1 MTPVFNEFDR
11 YKIRLWKISDEVISP
26 LLRLF
31 LIWGTDWEQKI
42 KFLTCPENRNVEI
55 NKLKRKLYP
64 DQLKTLQK
72 YPTDVAKWDITLIC
86 LLLKHCKGVFA
97 GKDDTAWSSAN
108 GKEPECLITCLKD
121 IRNSIAHEDLNLN
134 QKDFFDKIEE
144 IRTLMERALC
154 SVGKICSH
162 VSQTEIDAN
171 VANFNKK
178 LNEIRDADISP
189 KTLDEYKKELFFS
202 EQIALIRNRGVPF
215 LKDVL
220 NRNTTINPLSL
231 IVKGDGRQLPVNEIF
246 TEIELN
252 QDGKNEEVLLEDIID
267 VASGSDAGSFILLK
281 GHAGMGKSTLV
292 KKITSDWANQRP
304 SIKGLSSF
312 HLLFYAELR
321 DIVNTF
327 DRLIE
332 CSLGEEVHHSFKD
345 GDLVKAVLGQKTL
358 VILDGYDEV
367 NKSSSGLFNH
377 ILSLNKLYSQ
387 LTVIVT
393 TRPEAEEKLNAHL
406 QSRALNAVHL
416 RLIGIKANKRE
427 EFVTKYFLSL
437 PKDSPVLQELDK
449 LLEFLRRT
457 EHKMSIVWE
466 VAYNLCLLTILWMF
480 KPDDVNRIT
489 TEAELYWQIFLL
501 IISKLEERLQR
512 NPSTCDLELSVLR
525 HKIAIF
531 LEELSLESLKGLK
544 DDFINLPDSVYQ
556 RLTDLCL
563 RLGLPIEELAGAFL
577 KKVTSFNNSYYTFP
591 HKGFMEFLGGYN
603 IYKQMTNPDVDPLA
617 IQKWSDELSQT
628 SIPLQIQLKTLA
640 LLKSTK
646 TTSVTDFVKE
656 LHGGSLPDSL
666 EKYQNLLIQ
675 TLSIFHVGGV
685 EVPLATKIETLELL
699 EKSGLKD
706 KDSFLKVMHN
716 IKCNDELSRWIAQR
730 FRLIDNN
737 TRITD
742 SSFESYIALLAATD
756 PPLQNREEIR
766 ISINLEES
774 ISGFEVLTK
783 HLLRH
788 QVYPRGIWLHR
799 SFREFT
805 SINAEETESIKSL
818 LSEDCEIYKG
828 IWNPTFQIPPNV
840 KELRVGIP
848 DQVSLD
854 AFCRSLQE
862 TKEIKFLGI
871 HFSVKDVSS
880 VSHPISFLMRDPN
893 IDVLVSDVQ
902 EEDIEKVGDI
912 LRALQPQDAMRSFSS
927 IYFPRCSKKRRSP
940 RDFLLPMV
948 NSLKGVRVEDF
959 IYFTEDERPGNQVL
973 RREMDLK
980 AKKFTGCRLGVR
992 CSGRNLF
999 QENVQVTIA
1008 EASPSSQSPELHLTQ
1023 GFRGQDRQGKLQTRP
1038 HGTVLMIYSLSL
1050 WRLSSSKAFT
1060 LEDGHSASIK
1070 HMSGRASW
1078 LIGTRKNSTDQ
1089 QFGHRLKC
1097 GTAKSS
1103 AIKSAKQLNHIKS
1116 SNVSFGDTLIV
1127 LSIT

>member
-1 MTPVFNEFDR
+1 MTSTCRHLFNPPSLTTNSTSAHPWVPTPTSSHCSQEHRQQLLIILDHLVVRYDMCTFGTNEVSFFGHQITSGEVSPLPEKDYLADEGVEVLLGNEVGEAPSVASPIITEKPFKYTPMTELEKDYPYLFPRMTSRPVFNECDR
-11 YKIRLWKISDEVISP
+11 YKIRQWKILDEVICP
-26 LLRLF
+26 LLQLF
-31 LIWGTDWEQKI
+31 LIWGNPDWDQKI
-42 KFLTCPENRNVEI
+42 QFLTYLENKNVEI
-55 NKLKRKLYP
+55 NKLKKKLYP
-64 DQLKTLQK
+64 EQLKTLQK
-72 YPTDVAKWDITLIC
+72 YPPDVAKWDITLIC

-97 GKDDTAWSSAN
+97 GKDDIAWSSGS
-108 GKEPECLITCLKD
+108 GKEPECFIACLKQTG
-121 IRNSIAHEDLNLN
+121 NSLAHEALNLN

-154 SVGKICSH
+154 SVGKICPH

-171 VANFNKK
+171 FANFNQK

-189 KTLDEYKKELFFS
+189 KTFDEYKKELFFS
-202 EQIALIRNRGVPF
+202 EQITLIRNKGVPF

-252 QDGKNEEVLLEDIID
+252 QDGKNKEVLLEDIID

-292 KKITSDWANQRP
+292 KKITSDWAKQRP
-304 SIKGLSSF
+304 SIRGLSSF

-321 DIVNTF
+321 DIFNTF

-332 CSLGEEVHHSFKD
+332 CYLGEEVHRSFKD

-406 QSRALNAVHL
+406 QSRGLNAVHL
-416 RLIGIKANKRE
+416 RLVGIKANKRE

-449 LLEFLRRT
+449 LLEFLKKT

-480 KPDDVNRIT
+480 KPDDINRIT

-501 IISKLEERLQR
+501 IISKLEERLQK
-512 NPSTCDLELSVLR
+512 NPFTCDLELSVLQ
-525 HKIAIF
+525 HKINIF
-531 LEELSLESLKGLK
+531 LDELSLESLKGLK
-544 DDFINLPDSVYQ
+544 DDYINLPHSVYK

-591 HKGFMEFLGGYN
+591 HKGFMEFMGGYN
-603 IYKQMTNPDVDPLA
+603 IRKQVTRLPMQMWSQELSKTCIPPH
-617 IQKWSDELSQT
+617 IQKKMLS
-628 SIPLQIQLKTLA
+628 
-640 LLKSTK
+640 
-646 TTSVTDFVKE
+646 SVVSNTRIKKATVKDVVKE

-675 TLSIFHVGGV
+675 TLSIFHVGEV
-685 EVPLATKIETLELL
+685 EVPMATKIETLELL
-699 EKSGLKD
+699 EESGLKD
-706 KDSFLKVMHN
+706 KDSFLKVIHN

-730 FRLIDNN
+730 FRLIDDN
-737 TRITD
+737 TEITD

-756 PPLQNREEIR
+756 PPLPNRDEIR
-766 ISINLEES
+766 IYIDLYET

-788 QVYPRGIWLHR
+788 QVYPREILLHR
-799 SFREFT
+799 RFREFT

-818 LSEDCEIYKG
+818 LSEE
-828 IWNPTFQIPPNV
+828 
-840 KELRVGIP
+840 
-848 DQVSLD
+848 SLG
-854 AFCRSLQE
+854 SLHPASTWAAGE
-862 TKEIKFLGI
+862 T
-871 HFSVKDVSS
+871 V
-880 VSHPISFLMRDPN
+880 
-893 IDVLVSDVQ
+893 
-902 EEDIEKVGDI
+902 
-912 LRALQPQDAMRSFSS
+912 
-927 IYFPRCSKKRRSP
+927 
-940 RDFLLPMV
+940 
-948 NSLKGVRVEDF
+948 
-959 IYFTEDERPGNQVL
+959 
-973 RREMDLK
+973 
-980 AKKFTGCRLGVR
+980 
-992 CSGRNLF
+992 
-999 QENVQVTIA
+999 
-1008 EASPSSQSPELHLTQ
+1008 
-1023 GFRGQDRQGKLQTRP
+1023 
-1038 HGTVLMIYSLSL
+1038 
-1050 WRLSSSKAFT
+1050 
-1060 LEDGHSASIK
+1060 SIK
-1070 HMSGRASW
+1070 E
-1078 LIGTRKNSTDQ
+1078 
-1089 QFGHRLKC
+1089 F
-1097 GTAKSS
+1097 
-1103 AIKSAKQLNHIKS
+1103 
-1116 SNVSFGDTLIV
+1116 
-1127 LSIT
+1127 

>member
-1 MTPVFNEFDR
+1 MTPVFNESDR
-11 YKIRLWKISDEVISP
+11 YKIRLWKISDVVLSP
-26 LLRLF
+26 LLRQF
-31 LIWGTDWEQKI
+31 LIWGNPDWDHKI
-42 KFLTCPENRNVEI
+42 EFLTYLENKNVGI
-55 NKLKRKLYP
+55 NKLKKKLYP
-64 DQLKTLQK
+64 EQLKTLQK
-72 YPTDVAKWDITLIC
+72 YPTDVAKWDIALIF

-97 GKDDTAWSSAN
+97 GKDDISWSSRS
-108 GKEPECLITCLKD
+108 GKEPEFLITSLKD
-121 IRNSIAHEDLNLN
+121 IRNTIAHEDLNLN
-134 QKDFFDKIEE
+134 QNDFFEKIEE

-154 SVGKICSH
+154 SVGRICSH
-162 VSQTEIDAN
+162 VSQKEIDAN

-178 LNEIRDADISP
+178 LNKIRDADISP
-189 KTLDEYKKELFFS
+189 KTLEEYKKELFFS
-202 EQIALIRNRGVPF
+202 EQIALIRNKGVPF

-246 TEIELN
+246 TEIQLN
-252 QDGKNEEVLLEDIID
+252 QDGENKEVLLEDIID

-292 KKITSDWANQRP
+292 KKITSDWANQRS
-304 SIKGLSSF
+304 SIKGLCSF

-321 DIVNTF
+321 DNINKY
-327 DRLIE
+327 DRLLE
-332 CSLGEEVHHSFKD
+332 FSLGEEVHRSFKD

-367 NKSSSGLFNH
+367 NKSSSGLFDH
-377 ILSLNKLYSQ
+377 ILFLNKLYSQ

-393 TRPEAEEKLNAHL
+393 TRPEAEEKLKAYL
-406 QSRALNAVHL
+406 KSRALNAVHL
-416 RLIGIKANKRE
+416 RLVGIKASKRE

-437 PKDSPVLQELDK
+437 PKDSPVLQELDN
-449 LLEFLRRT
+449 LLKFLKKT
-457 EHKMSIVWE
+457 EHKMSVVWE

-489 TEAELYWQIFLL
+489 TEAELYWKIFLL

-512 NPSTCDLELSVLR
+512 NPSTCDLELSVLQ
-525 HKIAIF
+525 HKINIF

-544 DDFINLPDSVYQ
+544 DDFINLPNSVYQ
-556 RLTDLCL
+556 RLTDVCL
-563 RLGLPIEELAGAFL
+563 RLGVPIEELAGAFL

-591 HKGFMEFLGGYN
+591 HKGFMEFMGAYN
-603 IYKQMTNPDVDPLA
+603 IRKQVTRLPMHM
-617 IQKWSDELSQT
+617 WSEELSKTCIPPHIQEIMLSSVVSNT
-628 SIPLQIQLKTLA
+628 SIKKATVKDI
-640 LLKSTK
+640 
-646 TTSVTDFVKE
+646 VKE
-656 LHGGSLPDSL
+656 LHDGFFCGSL

-675 TLSIFHVGGV
+675 TLSIFHVGEV

-699 EKSGLKD
+699 EESGLRD

-716 IKCNDELSRWIAQR
+716 IKCDDKVSRWIAQR
-730 FRLIDNN
+730 FRLIVNN
-737 TRITD
+737 IEITD

-756 PPLQNREEIR
+756 PPLPNRDEIR
-766 ISINLEES
+766 IFINLQES

-788 QVYPRGIWLHR
+788 QVYPRVISLQR
-799 SFREFT
+799 SYRKFT
-805 SINAEETESIKSL
+805 SIDAEETESIKSL
-818 LSEDCEIYKG
+818 LSKGCDIYRG

-840 KELRVGIP
+840 KELYVRIP

-854 AFCRSLQE
+854 AFCQYLQK
-862 TKEIKFLGI
+862 TKAIKLLGI

-880 VSHPISFLMRDPN
+880 VSHPIPFLMRDPQVN
-893 IDVLVSDVQ
+893 VLVSDVQ

-912 LRALQPQDAMRSFSS
+912 LRALQPQDARRSFTS
-927 IYFPRCSKKRRSP
+927 ISFRRCSKKSRSP
-940 RDFLLPMV
+940 RDFFIPMM
-948 NSLKGVRVEDF
+948 NSLKGVRARFSICFPV
-959 IYFTEDERPGNQVL
+959 DEEPDDEALLEEMRL
-973 RREMDLK
+973 R
-980 AKKFTGCRLGVR
+980 AKESTGCRSGIK

-999 QENVQVTIA
+999 QENVQCSHQLILPRKVLSYPGFQRTGPTR
-1008 EASPSSQSPELHLTQ
+1008 EAPNEVSRNS
-1023 GFRGQDRQGKLQTRP
+1023 
-1038 HGTVLMIYSLSL
+1038 
-1050 WRLSSSKAFT
+1050 
-1060 LEDGHSASIK
+1060 
-1070 HMSGRASW
+1070 SW

-1116 SNVSFGDTLIV
+1116 SNVSFGDTPIV

>member
-1 MTPVFNEFDR
+1 MSLSKSSVCPSSSVVGLRMTPVFNESDR

-26 LLRLF
+26 LLRQF
-31 LIWGTDWEQKI
+31 LIWGNPDWDQKI
-42 KFLTCPENRNVEI
+42 KFLNYLENKKVEM
-55 NKLKRKLYP
+55 NKLKKKLYP

-97 GKDDTAWSSAN
+97 GKGDIAWSSGS
-108 GKEPECLITCLKD
+108 GKEPECLITYLKD
-121 IRNSIAHEDLNLN
+121 IRNTIAHEALNLN
-134 QKDFFDKIEE
+134 QKNFFNKIEE

-154 SVGKICSH
+154 SVGRICSH
-162 VSQTEIDAN
+162 VSQKEIDAN

-178 LNEIRDADISP
+178 LNKIRDADISP
-189 KTLDEYKKELFFS
+189 KTLDEYEKELFFS
-202 EQIALIRNRGVPF
+202 EQIALIRNKGVPF

-246 TEIELN
+246 TEIQMN
-252 QDGKNEEVLLEDIID
+252 QNGKNEEVLLEDIID

-292 KKITSDWANQRP
+292 KKITSDWANQRS

-321 DIVNTF
+321 DIINTF

-332 CSLGEEVHHSFKD
+332 CSLGEEVHRSFKG

-367 NKSSSGLFNH
+367 NKSSSGLFDH

-416 RLIGIKANKRE
+416 RLVGIKANKRE

-437 PKDSPVLQELDK
+437 PKDSPVLQELDN
-449 LLEFLRRT
+449 LLKFLKKT

-512 NPSTCDLELSVLR
+512 NPSTCDLELSVLQ

-544 DDFINLPDSVYQ
+544 DDYINLPHSVYK

-591 HKGFMEFLGGYN
+591 HKGFMELMGGYN
-603 IYKQMTNPDVDPLA
+603 IYKQVTIPDVDLLA

-628 SIPLQIQLKTLA
+628 SIPLQILTKMIA
-640 LLKSTK
+640 LFKSTK

-675 TLSIFHVGGV
+675 TLSIFHVGEV
-685 EVPLATKIETLELL
+685 EVPLATKIETLKLL
-699 EKSGLKD
+699 EESGLKD

-716 IKCNDELSRWIAQR
+716 IKCNDELSRWIAKR
-730 FRLIDNN
+730 FCLIDDN
-737 TRITD
+737 TKITD

-756 PPLQNREEIR
+756 PPLPNRDEIR
-766 ISINLEES
+766 IFIDLEES

-788 QVYPRGIWLHR
+788 QVYPRIISLHR

-818 LSEDCEIYKG
+818 LSEDCESYRG

-840 KELRVGIP
+840 KELCVRLP

-854 AFCRSLQE
+854 SFCQSLQE
-862 TKEIKFLGI
+862 TKEIQYLDI

-880 VSHPISFLMRDPN
+880 VSHPIPFLKQDPQVN
-893 IDVLVSDVQ
+893 VLVSDVQ

-912 LRALQPQDAMRSFSS
+912 LRALQPQDARRSFSS
-927 IYFPRCSKKRRSP
+927 ICFPRCSKKRRSP
-940 RDFLLPMV
+940 EDV
-948 NSLKGVRVEDF
+948 ITSLKGVRVIHCIF
-959 IYFTEDERPGNQVL
+959 FPEDETPDDKAL
-973 RREMDLK
+973 LREMYLK
-980 AKKFTGCRLGVR
+980 ATESTGCRWGVQWMTDAQMF
-992 CSGRNLF
+992 LF
-999 QENVQVTIA
+999 GENFF
-1008 EASPSSQSPELHLTQ
+1008 E
-1023 GFRGQDRQGKLQTRP
+1023 
-1038 HGTVLMIYSLSL
+1038 
-1050 WRLSSSKAFT
+1050 
-1060 LEDGHSASIK
+1060 
-1070 HMSGRASW
+1070 
-1078 LIGTRKNSTDQ
+1078 
-1089 QFGHRLKC
+1089 
-1097 GTAKSS
+1097 
-1103 AIKSAKQLNHIKS
+1103 
-1116 SNVSFGDTLIV
+1116 
-1127 LSIT
+1127 

>member
-1 MTPVFNEFDR
+1 MVITHVDDFSIAGTKEFVNELTEKVQSVLTVSKVEKDSFRLTGIDIQMTRDEIVISMENYDNSIKDIQDIRKAKPDDPLTKQENKVYRKYAGKISWLAANSIPDLSITALLMSMKNNEAKIRDLKRLGQLLFGKTIKDSLYLPVRLFSVSRPLLESIGSTKQVEERLLRNTITDLKDKMTSRPVFNECDR
-11 YKIRLWKISDEVISP
+11 YKIRQWKILDEVICP
-26 LLRLF
+26 LLQLF
-31 LIWGTDWEQKI
+31 LIWGNPDWDQSI
-42 KFLTCPENRNVEI
+42 QFLTYLENKNVEI
-55 NKLKRKLYP
+55 NKLKKKLYP
-64 DQLKTLQK
+64 EQLKTLQK
-72 YPTDVAKWDITLIC
+72 YPPDVAKWDITLIC

-97 GKDDTAWSSAN
+97 GKDDIAWSSGS
-108 GKEPECLITCLKD
+108 GKEPECLITSLKD
-121 IRNSIAHEDLNLN
+121 IRNTIAHEALSLN
-134 QKDFFDKIEE
+134 QKGFFDKIEE
-144 IRTLMERALC
+144 IRSLMERALC

-178 LNEIRDADISP
+178 LNEIRDADILP

-202 EQIALIRNRGVPF
+202 EQIALIRNKGVPF

-252 QDGKNEEVLLEDIID
+252 QDGENKEVLLENIID

-292 KKITSDWANQRP
+292 KKITSDWANQRS
-304 SIKGLSSF
+304 SIKGLSNF

-332 CSLGEEVHHSFKD
+332 CSLGEEVHRSFRD

-358 VILDGYDEV
+358 VILDGYDEL
-367 NKSSSGLFNH
+367 NKSSSGLFDH
-377 ILSLNKLYSQ
+377 ILFLNKLYSQ

-406 QSRALNAVHL
+406 ESRALNAVHL
-416 RLIGIKANKRE
+416 RLVGIKANKRE

-437 PKDSPVLQELDK
+437 PKDSPVLQELDN
-449 LLEFLRRT
+449 LLKFLKKT

-512 NPSTCDLELSVLR
+512 NPSTCDLELSVLQ
-525 HKIAIF
+525 HKINIF

-544 DDFINLPDSVYQ
+544 NDFINLPHSVYQ
-556 RLTDLCL
+556 RLRDLCL
-563 RLGLPIEELAGAFL
+563 RLGVPIEELAGAFL

-603 IYKQMTNPDVDPLA
+603 IYKQMTSPDVDLLA
-617 IQKWSDELSQT
+617 IQEWSDELYQT
-628 SIPLQIQLKTLA
+628 SIPLQIQLKMLA
-640 LLKSTK
+640 SLKSTK
-646 TTSVTDFVKE
+646 TSSVKDFVKE

-675 TLSIFHVGGV
+675 TLSIFHVGEV

-699 EKSGLKD
+699 EESGLRD

-716 IKCNDELSRWIAQR
+716 IKCDDELSRWIAQR
-730 FRLIDNN
+730 FRLIDNY
-737 TRITD
+737 TEITD

-756 PPLQNREEIR
+756 PPLPNRDEIR
-766 ISINLEES
+766 ISIDLKES

-783 HLLRH
+783 HLLQH
-788 QVYPRGIWLHR
+788 QVYPRGISLRR
-799 SFREFT
+799 SLREFT

-818 LSEDCEIYKG
+818 LSEDCEFYRG

-840 KELRVGIP
+840 KDIRVRLP
-848 DQVSLD
+848 DLFSLD
-854 AFCRSLQE
+854 AFCRSLQK
-862 TKEIKFLGI
+862 TKRIRRLDQGPLMGGPC
-871 HFSVKDVSS
+871 
-880 VSHPISFLMRDPN
+880 SH
-893 IDVLVSDVQ
+893 
-902 EEDIEKVGDI
+902 
-912 LRALQPQDAMRSFSS
+912 
-927 IYFPRCSKKRRSP
+927 
-940 RDFLLPMV
+940 
-948 NSLKGVRVEDF
+948 
-959 IYFTEDERPGNQVL
+959 
-973 RREMDLK
+973 
-980 AKKFTGCRLGVR
+980 
-992 CSGRNLF
+992 
-999 QENVQVTIA
+999 
-1008 EASPSSQSPELHLTQ
+1008 
-1023 GFRGQDRQGKLQTRP
+1023 
-1038 HGTVLMIYSLSL
+1038 
-1050 WRLSSSKAFT
+1050 
-1060 LEDGHSASIK
+1060 
-1070 HMSGRASW
+1070 
-1078 LIGTRKNSTDQ
+1078 
-1089 QFGHRLKC
+1089 
-1097 GTAKSS
+1097 
-1103 AIKSAKQLNHIKS
+1103 
-1116 SNVSFGDTLIV
+1116 
-1127 LSIT
+1127 

>member
-1 MTPVFNEFDR
+1 MKEVNLLEYEIRMTSRPVFNECDR
-11 YKIRLWKISDEVISP
+11 YKIRQWKILDEVIGP
-26 LLRLF
+26 LLQLF
-31 LIWGTDWEQKI
+31 LIWGNPDWDQKI
-42 KFLTCPENRNVEI
+42 QFLTYLKNKNVEI
-55 NKLKRKLYP
+55 NKLKKKLYP
-64 DQLKTLQK
+64 EQLKTLQK

-97 GKDDTAWSSAN
+97 GKDDIAWSSGS
-108 GKEPECLITCLKD
+108 GKEPECLITSLKN
-121 IRNSIAHEDLNLN
+121 IRNTIAHEALNLN
-134 QKDFFDKIEE
+134 KKDFFDKIEE
-144 IRTLMERALC
+144 IRSLMERALC
-154 SVGKICSH
+154 IVGKICSH

-189 KTLDEYKKELFFS
+189 KTLDEYKKEFFFS
-202 EQIALIRNRGVPF
+202 EQIALIRNKGVPF

-332 CSLGEEVHHSFKD
+332 CSLGEEVHRSFKD

-358 VILDGYDEV
+358 VILDGYDEL

-406 QSRALNAVHL
+406 ESRALNAVHL
-416 RLIGIKANKRE
+416 RLVGIKANKRE

-449 LLEFLRRT
+449 LLKFLRKT

-501 IISKLEERLQR
+501 IISKLEERLQK
-512 NPSTCDLELSVLR
+512 NPFTRDLELSVLQ
-525 HKIAIF
+525 HKINKF
-531 LEELSLESLKGLK
+531 LDELSWESLKGLK
-544 DDFINLPDSVYQ
+544 DDFINLPHSVYQ

-563 RLGLPIEELAGAFL
+563 RLGVPIEELAGAFL
-577 KKVTSFNNSYYTFP
+577 KKVTSFDNSYYTFP
-591 HKGFMEFLGGYN
+591 HKGFMELMGGYN
-603 IYKQMTNPDVDPLA
+603 IYKQVTIPDVDPLT
-617 IQKWSDELSQT
+617 IQEWSDELSQT
-628 SIPLQIQLKTLA
+628 RIPSQIQSEFLA
-640 LLKSTK
+640 FLMSTK
-646 TTSVTDFVKE
+646 TSTVTNVLKE
-656 LHGGSLPDSL
+656 LHDGSLPDSL

-675 TLSIFHVGGV
+675 TLSIFHVGEV

-699 EKSGLKD
+699 EKSGLED
-706 KDSFLKVMHN
+706 KDSVLKVMHN
-716 IKCNDELSRWIAQR
+716 IKCSDKVARWIAQR
-730 FRLIDNN
+730 FCLIDDN
-737 TRITD
+737 TEITD

-756 PPLQNREEIR
+756 PPLPNRHEIV
-766 ISINLEES
+766 IFIELNGT

-788 QVYPRGIWLHR
+788 QIYPRVIRLHR
-799 SFREFT
+799 SFKEFT

-818 LSEDCEIYKG
+818 LSKGCESYIG

-840 KELRVGIP
+840 EGLSGRLP

-854 AFCRSLQE
+854 AFCQSLQE
-862 TKEIKFLGI
+862 TKEIRHLEI

-880 VSHPISFLMRDPN
+880 VSHSIPFLKKDPN
-893 IDVLVSDVQ
+893 IDVFVSDVN

-912 LRALQPQDAMRSFSS
+912 LRALQPQDARRSFTS
-927 IYFPRCSKKRRSP
+927 ICFPRCSKKRRSP
-940 RDFLLPMV
+940 RDFLLPMM
-948 NSLKGVRVEDF
+948 NSLKGVRVRLLICF
-959 IYFTEDERPGNQVL
+959 PEDERPDDEAL
-973 RREMDLK
+973 LTEMSLK
-980 AKKFTGCRLGVR
+980 AEESNGCEFGVQWMPDAVMFLGID
-992 CSGRNLF
+992 ST
-999 QENVQVTIA
+999 E
-1008 EASPSSQSPELHLTQ
+1008 
-1023 GFRGQDRQGKLQTRP
+1023 FRSYMMNP
-1038 HGTVLMIYSLSL
+1038 
-1050 WRLSSSKAFT
+1050 
-1060 LEDGHSASIK
+1060 
-1070 HMSGRASW
+1070 RASTEKKKKTCN
-1078 LIGTRKNSTDQ
+1078 I
-1089 QFGHRLKC
+1089 
-1097 GTAKSS
+1097 
-1103 AIKSAKQLNHIKS
+1103 I
-1116 SNVSFGDTLIV
+1116 
-1127 LSIT
+1127 

>member
-1 MTPVFNEFDR
+1 MTSRPVFNECDR
-11 YKIRLWKISDEVISP
+11 YRVRQWKILDEVICP
-26 LLRLF
+26 LLQLF
-31 LIWGTDWEQKI
+31 LIWGNPDWDQSI
-42 KFLTCPENRNVEI
+42 QFLTYLENKNVEL
-55 NKLKRKLYP
+55 NKLKKKLYSE
-64 DQLKTLQK
+64 QLKTLQK
-72 YPTDVAKWDITLIC
+72 YPTDVAKWDITLIF

-97 GKDDTAWSSAN
+97 GKDDIAWSSGS
-108 GKEPECLITCLKD
+108 GKEPECLITSLKD
-121 IRNSIAHEDLNLN
+121 IRNTIAHESLNLN
-134 QKDFFDKIEE
+134 RKDFFDKIEE

-154 SVGKICSH
+154 NVGNICSH

-202 EQIALIRNRGVPF
+202 EQIALIRNKGVPF

-246 TEIELN
+246 TEIEMN
-252 QDGKNEEVLLEDIID
+252 QDGKKKEVLLEDIID

-292 KKITSDWANQRP
+292 KKITSDWVNQRP

-327 DRLIE
+327 DTLIE
-332 CSLGEEVHHSFKD
+332 FSLGEEVHRSFRD

-358 VILDGYDEV
+358 VILDGYDEL

-406 QSRALNAVHL
+406 YSRALNAVHL
-416 RLIGIKANKRE
+416 RLVGIKANKRE

-437 PKDSPVLQELDK
+437 PKDSPVLHELEK
-449 LLEFLRRT
+449 LLEFLKKT

-512 NPSTCDLELSVLR
+512 NRSTCDLELSVLQ
-525 HKIAIF
+525 HKINIF
-531 LEELSLESLKGLK
+531 LEELSWESLKRLK

-563 RLGLPIEELAGAFL
+563 HLGLPIEELAGAFL

-591 HKGFMEFLGGYN
+591 HKGFMEFMGGYK
-603 IYKQMTNPDVDPLA
+603 IYRQVTCPVKNSGLLAKFLA
-617 IQKWSDELSQT
+617 ILM
-628 SIPLQIQLKTLA
+628 
-640 LLKSTK
+640 STK
-646 TTSVTDFVKE
+646 TSRVTNVLKE
-656 LHGGSLPDSL
+656 LHGGSLPNSL

-675 TLSIFHVGGV
+675 TLSIFHVGEV
-685 EVPLATKIETLELL
+685 EVPLATKIEILKLL

-730 FRLIDNN
+730 FCLIDGN
-737 TRITD
+737 TLITD

-756 PPLQNREEIR
+756 PPLPNRDEIR
-766 ISINLEES
+766 IFIHLEES

-788 QVYPRGIWLHR
+788 QVYPRVILLHS
-799 SFREFT
+799 SFKEFT

-818 LSEDCEIYKG
+818 LSEDCEKYKG

-840 KELRVGIP
+840 KGLRVGIP

-862 TKEIKFLGI
+862 TKEIQDLGI
-871 HFSVKDVSS
+871 HFSAKDVSS
-880 VSHPISFLMRDPN
+880 VSHPIPFLEEDPN
-893 IDVLVSDVQ
+893 INVLVSDVQ

-912 LRALQPQDAMRSFSS
+912 LPALQQQDARRSFTS
-927 IYFPRCSKKRRSP
+927 ICFPRCSKKRRSP
-940 RDFLLPMV
+940 RDFLLPMM
-948 NSLKGVRVEDF
+948 NSLKGVRVEEF
-959 IYFTEDERPGNQVL
+959 ISFPEDARPDDEAL
-973 RREMDLK
+973 LREMHLK
-980 AKKFTGCRLGVR
+980 AKESTGCRLGVIWWTYAQM
-992 CSGRNLF
+992 F
-999 QENVQVTIA
+999 
-1008 EASPSSQSPELHLTQ
+1008 
-1023 GFRGQDRQGKLQTRP
+1023 
-1038 HGTVLMIYSLSL
+1038 LS
-1050 WRLSSSKAFT
+1050 
-1060 LEDGHSASIK
+1060 
-1070 HMSGRASW
+1070 
-1078 LIGTRKNSTDQ
+1078 
-1089 QFGHRLKC
+1089 
-1097 GTAKSS
+1097 
-1103 AIKSAKQLNHIKS
+1103 
-1116 SNVSFGDTLIV
+1116 
-1127 LSIT
+1127 

>member
-1 MTPVFNEFDR
+1 MTSRPVFNECDR
-11 YKIRLWKISDEVISP
+11 YKIRQWKILDEVICP
-26 LLRLF
+26 LLQLF
-31 LIWGTDWEQKI
+31 LIWGNPDWDQSI
-42 KFLTCPENRNVEI
+42 QFLTYLENKNVEL
-55 NKLKRKLYP
+55 NKLKKKLYSE
-64 DQLKTLQK
+64 QFKTLQK
-72 YPTDVAKWDITLIC
+72 YPTDVAKWDITLIF

-97 GKDDTAWSSAN
+97 GKDDIAWSSGS
-108 GKEPECLITCLKD
+108 GKEPECLITSLKD
-121 IRNSIAHEDLNLN
+121 IRNTIAHESLNLN
-134 QKDFFDKIEE
+134 RKDFFDKIEE

-154 SVGKICSH
+154 SVGNICSH

-189 KTLDEYKKELFFS
+189 KTFDEYKKELFFS
-202 EQIALIRNRGVPF
+202 EQIALIRNKGVPF

-252 QDGKNEEVLLEDIID
+252 QDGENKEVLLEDIID

-292 KKITSDWANQRP
+292 KKITSDWVNQRP

-321 DIVNTF
+321 DIINTF

-332 CSLGEEVHHSFKD
+332 FSLGEEVHRSFKD

-358 VILDGYDEV
+358 VILDGYDEL

-406 QSRALNAVHL
+406 YSRALNAVHL
-416 RLIGIKANKRE
+416 RLVGIKANKRE

-437 PKDSPVLQELDK
+437 PKDSPVLQELEK
-449 LLEFLRRT
+449 LLEFLKKT

-466 VAYNLCLLTILWMF
+466 VAYNLCLLTILWVF

-512 NPSTCDLELSVLR
+512 NRSTCDLELSVLQ
-525 HKIAIF
+525 HKINIF
-531 LEELSLESLKGLK
+531 LEELSWESLKRLK

-563 RLGLPIEELAGAFL
+563 HLGVPIEELAGAFL

-591 HKGFMEFLGGYN
+591 HKGFMEFMGGYK
-603 IYKQMTNPDVDPLA
+603 IYRQVTCPVKNSGLLAKFLA
-617 IQKWSDELSQT
+617 ILM
-628 SIPLQIQLKTLA
+628 
-640 LLKSTK
+640 STK
-646 TTSVTDFVKE
+646 TSRVTNVLKE

-675 TLSIFHVGGV
+675 TLSIFHVGEV
-685 EVPLATKIETLELL
+685 EVPLATKIEILKLL

-706 KDSFLKVMHN
+706 KNSFLKVMHN

-730 FRLIDNN
+730 FCLIDGN
-737 TRITD
+737 TLIKD

-756 PPLQNREEIR
+756 PPLPNRDEIR
-766 ISINLEES
+766 IFIHLKES

-788 QVYPRGIWLHR
+788 QVYPREIWLYR
-799 SFREFT
+799 SFRKFT

-818 LSEDCEIYKG
+818 LSKGCEEYRG

-862 TKEIKFLGI
+862 TIKMDDR
-871 HFSVKDVSS
+871 FSVFLSS
-880 VSHPISFLMRDPN
+880 EGLY
-893 IDVLVSDVQ
+893 
-902 EEDIEKVGDI
+902 DI
-912 LRALQPQDAMRSFSS
+912 
-927 IYFPRCSKKRRSP
+927 
-940 RDFLLPMV
+940 
-948 NSLKGVRVEDF
+948 
-959 IYFTEDERPGNQVL
+959 
-973 RREMDLK
+973 
-980 AKKFTGCRLGVR
+980 
-992 CSGRNLF
+992 
-999 QENVQVTIA
+999 
-1008 EASPSSQSPELHLTQ
+1008 SPSSPYPIP
-1023 GFRGQDRQGKLQTRP
+1023 R
-1038 HGTVLMIYSLSL
+1038 
-1050 WRLSSSKAFT
+1050 FT
-1060 LEDGHSASIK
+1060 LVSRMSA
-1070 HMSGRASW
+1070 ASV
-1078 LIGTRKNSTDQ
+1078 T
-1089 QFGHRLKC
+1089 QFLP
-1097 GTAKSS
+1097 
-1103 AIKSAKQLNHIKS
+1103 
-1116 SNVSFGDTLIV
+1116 
-1127 LSIT
+1127 

>member
-1 MTPVFNEFDR
+1 MTSHPVFNECDR
-11 YKIRLWKISDEVISP
+11 YKIRQWKILDEVICP
-26 LLRLF
+26 LLQLF
-31 LIWGTDWEQKI
+31 LIWGNPDWDQKI
-42 KFLTCPENRNVEI
+42 QFLTYLENKKVEI
-55 NKLKRKLYP
+55 NKLKKKLYP
-64 DQLKTLQK
+64 QQLETLQK
-72 YPTDVAKWDITLIC
+72 YPPDVAKWDITLIC

-97 GKDDTAWSSAN
+97 GNDDIAWSSAS
-108 GKEPECLITCLKD
+108 GKEPECLITYLKD
-121 IRNSIAHEDLNLN
+121 IRNTIAHEALSLNK
-134 QKDFFDKIEE
+134 KDFFDKIEE
-144 IRTLMERALC
+144 IRSLMERALC

-189 KTLDEYKKELFFS
+189 KTLDEYKNELFFS
-202 EQIALIRNRGVPF
+202 EQIALIRNKGVPF

-292 KKITSDWANQRP
+292 KKITSDWVNQSP
-304 SIKGLSSF
+304 SIKSLSSF

-321 DIVNTF
+321 DIINTF

-332 CSLGEEVHHSFKD
+332 CFLGEEVHRSFKD
-345 GDLVKAVLGQKTL
+345 GDLVKSVLGQKTL
-358 VILDGYDEV
+358 VILDGYDEL

-387 LTVIVT
+387 LTVFVT
-393 TRPEAEEKLNAHL
+393 TRPEAEEKLNAHFE
-406 QSRALNAVHL
+406 SRALNAVHL
-416 RLIGIKANKRE
+416 RLVGIKAKKRE

-457 EHKMSIVWE
+457 EHKISIVWE

-489 TEAELYWQIFLL
+489 TEAELYWHIFLL

-525 HKIAIF
+525 HKINIF
-531 LEELSLESLKGLK
+531 LDELSLESLKGLK
-544 DDFINLPDSVYQ
+544 DDFINLPQSVYQ

-603 IYKQMTNPDVDPLA
+603 IYKQMTSPDVDPLA

-628 SIPLQIQLKTLA
+628 SIPLQIQLKMLA
-640 LLKSTK
+640 LLKSTR

-675 TLSIFHVGGV
+675 TLSIFHVGEV

-699 EKSGLKD
+699 EESGLKD

-716 IKCNDELSRWIAQR
+716 IKCNDEMSRWIAQR
-730 FRLIDNN
+730 FCLIDDN
-737 TRITD
+737 TLITD

-756 PPLQNREEIR
+756 PPLPNRHEIR
-766 ISINLEES
+766 IFIDLEES

-788 QVYPRGIWLHR
+788 QVYPRGILLQR

-818 LSEDCEIYKG
+818 LSKGCEKYRG

-840 KELRVGIP
+840 KRLWVRLP

-862 TKEIKFLGI
+862 TKEIERLGI

-880 VSHPISFLMRDPN
+880 VSHPVPFLKEDSF
-893 IDVLVSDVQ
+893 VLVSNVQ
-902 EEDIEKVGDI
+902 GEDIEKVGDI
-912 LRALQPQDAMRSFSS
+912 LRALQPQDARRSFSS
-927 IYFPRCSKKRRSP
+927 LCFPRCSKERRSP
-940 RDFLLPMV
+940 RDFLLPMM
-948 NSLKGVRVEDF
+948 NSLKGVRVRDIICF
-959 IYFTEDERPGNQVL
+959 PEDERPDDEAL
-973 RREMDLK
+973 LREMRLK
-980 AKKFTGCRLGVR
+980 AEESTGCRDGVR
-992 CSGRNLF
+992 WRTDA
-999 QENVQVTIA
+999 QM
-1008 EASPSSQSPELHLTQ
+1008 
-1023 GFRGQDRQGKLQTRP
+1023 FRILSR
-1038 HGTVLMIYSLSL
+1038 ISLIRSL
-1050 WRLSSSKAFT
+1050 
-1060 LEDGHSASIK
+1060 E
-1070 HMSGRASW
+1070 
-1078 LIGTRKNSTDQ
+1078 Q
-1089 QFGHRLKC
+1089 Y
-1097 GTAKSS
+1097 
-1103 AIKSAKQLNHIKS
+1103 
-1116 SNVSFGDTLIV
+1116 
-1127 LSIT
+1127 

>member
-1 MTPVFNEFDR
+1 MMSEEKVVAQRAREIKTRQEEAKREEAREVGSHGMRMEDKERKYEKETETRRKRKGRENGICTTHKRIRTVECQCKVCNADRGETYYALYRVYCDEHPEDYLADEEVEVQLGNEVGGAPSVLFPIITEKPFKYTPMTELEKDSRICFLVVKIEGPTGNVWRICQEFEDKDWREKGNLPRKPYNELRKSAEKASYDNFDVNSNRMTPVFNESDR

-31 LIWGTDWEQKI
+31 LNWGNPDWDQKI
-42 KFLTCPENRNVEI
+42 KFLTYLENKKVEI
-55 NKLKRKLYP
+55 NKLKKKLYP
-64 DQLKTLQK
+64 EQLKTLEK
-72 YPTDVAKWDITLIC
+72 YPPDVAKWDITLIC

-97 GKDDTAWSSAN
+97 GKDDIAWSSAS
-108 GKEPECLITCLKD
+108 GKEPECLITYLKD
-121 IRNSIAHEDLNLN
+121 IRNTIAHEALSLN

-144 IRTLMERALC
+144 IRSLIERALC
-154 SVGKICSH
+154 SVGRICSH

-189 KTLDEYKKELFFS
+189 KTLDEYKKELLFS
-202 EQIALIRNRGVPF
+202 EQMALIRNKGVPF
-215 LKDVL
+215 LKKVL

-231 IVKGDGRQLPVNEIF
+231 IVKGGGRQLPVNEIF

-252 QDGKNEEVLLEDIID
+252 QDGENKEVLLEDIID

-292 KKITSDWANQRP
+292 KKITSDWANQRS

-321 DIVNTF
+321 DIINTF
-327 DRLIE
+327 VMLIKL
-332 CSLGEEVHHSFKD
+332 SLGEKVHRSFSDK
-345 GDLVKAVLGQKTL
+345 DLVEAVLSQRTL

-367 NKSSSGLFNH
+367 NKNSSDLFNH
-377 ILSLNKLYSQ
+377 ILSLNKHYSQ

-406 QSRALNAVHL
+406 HPTALNAVHL
-416 RLIGIKANKRE
+416 RLVGIKANKRE
-427 EFVTKYFLSL
+427 EFVKKYFLSL
-437 PKDSPVLQELDK
+437 PNDSSVLQELDN
-449 LLEFLRRT
+449 LLKFLKKT

-512 NPSTCDLELSVLR
+512 NPSTCDLELSVLQ
-525 HKIAIF
+525 HKITIF

-544 DDFINLPDSVYQ
+544 DDFINLPHSVYR
-556 RLTDLCL
+556 RLTALCL
-563 RLGLPIEELAGAFL
+563 RLELPIEELAGAFL

-591 HKGFMEFLGGYN
+591 HKGFMEFMGGYN
-603 IYKQMTNPDVDPLA
+603 IYKQVTGQDGDLLS
-617 IQKWSDELSQT
+617 IQEWGDELYQT
-628 SIPLQIQLKTLA
+628 RIPLQIQLKMLA
-640 LLKSTK
+640 SLKSTK

-675 TLSIFHVGGV
+675 TLSIFHVGEG

-699 EKSGLKD
+699 EKSGLKR

-716 IKCNDELSRWIAQR
+716 IKCNDMVARWIAQR
-730 FRLIDNN
+730 FRLIDDD

-756 PPLQNREEIR
+756 PPLPNRDEIR
-766 ISINLEES
+766 ISIDLYET

-788 QVYPRGIWLHR
+788 QVYPREIYLHR

-818 LSEDCEIYKG
+818 LSKGCEIYRG

-840 KELRVGIP
+840 KELRVRLP

-854 AFCRSLQE
+854 AFCQYLQE
-862 TKEIKFLGI
+862 TKEIGYIVMNSNDHDGNEEETSVGNSDSHSRLLLTPPPLCADW
-871 HFSVKDVSS
+871 FSTKMWAE
-880 VSHPISFLMRDPN
+880 SF
-893 IDVLVSDVQ
+893 
-902 EEDIEKVGDI
+902 
-912 LRALQPQDAMRSFSS
+912 
-927 IYFPRCSKKRRSP
+927 
-940 RDFLLPMV
+940 
-948 NSLKGVRVEDF
+948 
-959 IYFTEDERPGNQVL
+959 
-973 RREMDLK
+973 DL
-980 AKKFTGCRLGVR
+980 
-992 CSGRNLF
+992 N
-999 QENVQVTIA
+999 
-1008 EASPSSQSPELHLTQ
+1008 SQSP
-1023 GFRGQDRQGKLQTRP
+1023 K
-1038 HGTVLMIYSLSL
+1038 GT
-1050 WRLSSSKAFT
+1050 
-1060 LEDGHSASIK
+1060 
-1070 HMSGRASW
+1070 
-1078 LIGTRKNSTDQ
+1078 
-1089 QFGHRLKC
+1089 
-1097 GTAKSS
+1097 
-1103 AIKSAKQLNHIKS
+1103 
-1116 SNVSFGDTLIV
+1116 
-1127 LSIT
+1127 

>member
-1 MTPVFNEFDR
+1 MNPVFNEFDR
-11 YKIRLWKISDEVISP
+11 YKIRLWKISNEIISP

-31 LIWGTDWEQKI
+31 LIWGNPDWDKRNNI
-42 KFLTCPENRNVEI
+42 LCYLGNRNVEI
-55 NKLKRKLYP
+55 NKLKKKLYP
-64 DQLKTLQK
+64 EQLKKLQK
-72 YPTDVAKWDITLIC
+72 YPPDVAKWDITLIC

-97 GKDDTAWSSAN
+97 GKDDIAWSSGS
-108 GKEPECLITCLKD
+108 GKEPECLITSLKD
-121 IRNSIAHEDLNLN
+121 IRNTIAHEDLNLN

-144 IRTLMERALC
+144 IRSLMERALC

-189 KTLDEYKKELFFS
+189 MTLQEYKKELFFS
-202 EQIALIRNRGVPF
+202 EQIALIRNKGVPF

-252 QDGKNEEVLLEDIID
+252 QDGKNKEVLLEDIID

-292 KKITSDWANQRP
+292 KKITSDWANQRL
-304 SIKGLSSF
+304 SIKGLSNF

-321 DIVNTF
+321 DIINTF

-332 CSLGEEVHHSFKD
+332 CSLGEEFHRSFKD
-345 GDLVKAVLGQKTL
+345 GDLVKAVLGQRTL
-358 VILDGYDEV
+358 VILDGYDEL

-406 QSRALNAVHL
+406 HSRALNAVHL
-416 RLIGIKANKRE
+416 RLVGIKANKRE

-449 LLEFLRRT
+449 LLEFLRKT

-480 KPDDVNRIT
+480 KPDDENRIT

-512 NPSTCDLELSVLR
+512 NPSTCDLELSVLQ

-544 DDFINLPDSVYQ
+544 DDFINLPQSVYQ
-556 RLTDLCL
+556 RLTDLCHLL
-563 RLGLPIEELAGAFL
+563 RVPIKELAGAFL

-591 HKGFMEFLGGYN
+591 HKGFMEFMGGYN
-603 IYKQMTNPDVDPLA
+603 IYKQVTSPDMDLLA
-617 IQKWSDELSQT
+617 IQEWSDELSQT
-628 SIPLQIQLKTLA
+628 SIPSQIQLKMLA
-640 LLKSTK
+640 FLMSTK
-646 TTSVTDFVKE
+646 TTSVTDVLKV
-656 LHGGSLPDSL
+656 LHGGSLPNSL

-675 TLSIFHVGGV
+675 TLSIFHVGEV
-685 EVPLATKIETLELL
+685 EVPLATKIETLKLL

-706 KDSFLKVMHN
+706 KDSFLKVMCN
-716 IKCNDELSRWIAQR
+716 IKCDNELSRWIAQR
-730 FRLIDNN
+730 FCLIDDN
-737 TRITD
+737 TEITD
-742 SSFESYIALLAATD
+742 SSFESYITLLAATD
-756 PPLQNREEIR
+756 PPLPNRDEIR
-766 ISINLEES
+766 IFIDLNET

-788 QVYPRGIWLHR
+788 QVYPRVISLHR
-799 SFREFT
+799 SFEGCQ
-805 SINAEETESIKSL
+805 IEETESIKSL
-818 LSEDCEIYKG
+818 LSKDCEKYKG
-828 IWNPTFQIPPNV
+828 IWNPTFQIPINV

-854 AFCRSLQE
+854 AFCQSLQKKNKVE
-862 TKEIKFLGI
+862 YLVI
-871 HFSVKDVSS
+871 HFTVKDVSS
-880 VSHPISFLMRDPN
+880 VSHPIPFLKEDPKV
-893 IDVLVSDVQ
+893 IVLVSDVL

-912 LRALQPQDAMRSFSS
+912 LRALQPQDARRSFSS
-927 IYFPRCSKKRRSP
+927 MYFPRCSKKRRSP
-940 RDFLLPMV
+940 RDFLLPMM
-948 NSLKGVRVEDF
+948 NSLKGVRVRHLICF
-959 IYFTEDERPGNQVL
+959 PEDERPDGEAL
-973 RREMDLK
+973 HRETDRK
-980 AKKFTGCRLGVR
+980 AEESTGCRLGV
-992 CSGRNLF
+992 
-999 QENVQVTIA
+999 QWE
-1008 EASPSSQSPELHLTQ
+1008 
-1023 GFRGQDRQGKLQTRP
+1023 
-1038 HGTVLMIYSLSL
+1038 
-1050 WRLSSSKAFT
+1050 
-1060 LEDGHSASIK
+1060 
-1070 HMSGRASW
+1070 
-1078 LIGTRKNSTDQ
+1078 TDEEM
-1089 QFGHRLKC
+1089 FKFW
-1097 GTAKSS
+1097 
-1103 AIKSAKQLNHIKS
+1103 
-1116 SNVSFGDTLIV
+1116 V
-1127 LSIT
+1127 

>member
-1 MTPVFNEFDR
+1 MTPVFNESDR
-11 YKIRLWKISDEVISP
+11 YKIRLWKISDEIISP
-26 LLRLF
+26 LLRQF
-31 LIWGTDWEQKI
+31 LNWGNPDWDQKI
-42 KFLTCPENRNVEI
+42 KFLTYLENKNVEI
-55 NKLKRKLYP
+55 NKLKKKLYP
-64 DQLKTLQK
+64 EQLKTLQK
-72 YPTDVAKWDITLIC
+72 YPPDVAKWDITLIC

-97 GKDDTAWSSAN
+97 GKDDIAWSSGS
-108 GKEPECLITCLKD
+108 GKEPECLITYLKD
-121 IRNSIAHEDLNLN
+121 IRNTIAHEALSLN

-154 SVGKICSH
+154 SVGNICSH

-189 KTLDEYKKELFFS
+189 KTLDEYKKELLFS
-202 EQIALIRNRGVPF
+202 EQMALIRNKGVPF

-252 QDGKNEEVLLEDIID
+252 QDGKNKEVLLEDIID

-292 KKITSDWANQRP
+292 KKITSDWANQRS

-321 DIVNTF
+321 DIINTF
-327 DRLIE
+327 VRLIKF
-332 CSLGEEVHHSFKD
+332 SLGEKVHRSFRD
-345 GDLVKAVLGQKTL
+345 EDLVEAVLSQRTL

-367 NKSSSGLFNH
+367 NKSSSGLFDH
-377 ILSLNKLYSQ
+377 ILSLNKLCSQ

-406 QSRALNAVHL
+406 HPIALNAVHL
-416 RLIGIKANKRE
+416 RLVGIKANKRE

-437 PKDSPVLQELDK
+437 PKDSSVLQELDN
-449 LLEFLRRT
+449 LLKFLKKT

-466 VAYNLCLLTILWMF
+466 VAYNLCLITILWMF

-512 NPSTCDLELSVLR
+512 NPSTCVLELSVLQ
-525 HKIAIF
+525 HKINIF

-544 DDFINLPDSVYQ
+544 DDFINLPHSVYQ
-556 RLTDLCL
+556 RLADLCL

-591 HKGFMEFLGGYN
+591 HKGFMELMGGYN
-603 IYKQMTNPDVDPLA
+603 IYKQVTIPDVDLLA
-617 IQKWSDELSQT
+617 LQKWSDELSQT
-628 SIPLQIQLKTLA
+628 SIPSQIQSKFLA
-640 LLKSTK
+640 LLMSTK
-646 TTSVTDFVKE
+646 TSSVTNVLKE
-656 LHGGSLPDSL
+656 LHEGSLPDSL
-666 EKYQNLLIQ
+666 KKYQNLLIQ
-675 TLSIFHVGGV
+675 TLSIFHVGEV

-706 KDSFLKVMHN
+706 KNSFLKVMHN

-730 FRLIDNN
+730 FRLIDGN
-737 TRITD
+737 TKITD
-742 SSFESYIALLAATD
+742 SSFEFYIALLAATD
-756 PPLQNREEIR
+756 PPLPNRDEIR
-766 ISINLEES
+766 IFIDLKES

-788 QVYPRGIWLHR
+788 QVYPRKIWLHR
-799 SFREFT
+799 SFREFK

-818 LSEDCEIYKG
+818 LSKGCEDYTG

-840 KELRVGIP
+840 KELRVRLP

-854 AFCRSLQE
+854 AFCRCLQK
-862 TKEIKFLGI
+862 TKEIRDLRI

-880 VSHPISFLMRDPN
+880 VSHPIPFLKEDPSVF
-893 IDVLVSDVQ
+893 IYVSDVN

-912 LRALQPQDAMRSFSS
+912 LRALQPQDARRSFSS
-927 IYFPRCSKKRRSP
+927 ICFPRFSKKRNSP
-940 RDFLLPMV
+940 RDFLLPMM
-948 NSLKGVRVEDF
+948 NSLKGVRVRHF
-959 IYFTEDERPGNQVL
+959 ICFPEDEEPDDEALLEEVR
-973 RREMDLK
+973 LK
-980 AKKFTGCRLGVR
+980 AKESTGC
-992 CSGRNLF
+992 
-999 QENVQVTIA
+999 EDVQWVTDA
-1008 EASPSSQSPELHLTQ
+1008 EMFL
-1023 GFRGQDRQGKLQTRP
+1023 D
-1038 HGTVLMIYSLSL
+1038 
-1050 WRLSSSKAFT
+1050 
-1060 LEDGHSASIK
+1060 
-1070 HMSGRASW
+1070 
-1078 LIGTRKNSTDQ
+1078 IGT
-1089 QFGHRLKC
+1089 
-1097 GTAKSS
+1097 A
-1103 AIKSAKQLNHIKS
+1103 
-1116 SNVSFGDTLIV
+1116 LIRSLIRYV
-1127 LSIT
+1127 TK

>member
-1 MTPVFNEFDR
+1 MMCPVIRYPEAKPVRNIIPQKLLEGSRERQRRVHVCRLKRHLSENRKETSQVCMAQTIPSMEDYDGCKLEAVSFEFERLINWMTPVFNESDR

-26 LLRLF
+26 LLRQF
-31 LIWGTDWEQKI
+31 LIWGNPDWDQKI
-42 KFLTCPENRNVEI
+42 EFLTYLENKNVDMK
-55 NKLKRKLYP
+55 KLKKKLYQE
-64 DQLKTLQK
+64 QLKTLQK

-97 GKDDTAWSSAN
+97 GKDDIAWSSGS

-121 IRNSIAHEDLNLN
+121 IRNTIAHEDINLN

-154 SVGKICSH
+154 SVGNICSH

-171 VANFNKK
+171 VANFNQK

-202 EQIALIRNRGVPF
+202 EQIALIRNKGVPF

-252 QDGKNEEVLLEDIID
+252 QDGENKEVLLEDIID
-267 VASGSDAGSFILLK
+267 VASGSDAGSLILLK

-292 KKITSDWANQRP
+292 KKITSDWANQRS

-332 CSLGEEVHHSFKD
+332 CSLGEEVHRSFKD
-345 GDLVKAVLGQKTL
+345 GDLVKAVLGQNTL

-367 NKSSSGLFNH
+367 NKSSSGLYNH

-406 QSRALNAVHL
+406 ESRAFNAVHL
-416 RLIGIKANKRE
+416 RLVGIKANKRE
-427 EFVTKYFLSL
+427 ELVTKYFLSL
-437 PKDSPVLQELDK
+437 PKDSPVPQELDK
-449 LLEFLRRT
+449 LLKFLRKT
-457 EHKMSIVWE
+457 EHKMSTVWE

-501 IISKLEERLQR
+501 ILSKLEERLQR
-512 NPSTCDLELSVLR
+512 NQSTRGLKLSDLQ
-525 HKIAIF
+525 HKINIF

-544 DDFINLPDSVYQ
+544 DDFINLPHSVYQ
-556 RLTDLCL
+556 RLKDLCL
-563 RLGLPIEELAGAFL
+563 SLGLPIEDLAGAFL

-591 HKGFMEFLGGYN
+591 HKGFMEFMGAYN
-603 IYKQMTNPDVDPLA
+603 IRKQVTRSPM
-617 IQKWSDELSQT
+617 QMWSQELSKTCIPPHIQEKMLS
-628 SIPLQIQLKTLA
+628 SIVSEKRR
-640 LLKSTK
+640 KK
-646 TTSVTDFVKE
+646 RRVTNILKE

-675 TLSIFHVGGV
+675 TLSIFHVGEV
-685 EVPLATKIETLELL
+685 EVPLATKIETLKLL

-716 IKCNDELSRWIAQR
+716 IKCNDEMSRWIAQR
-730 FRLIDNN
+730 FRLIDYN

-756 PPLQNREEIR
+756 PPLPNRDEIR
-766 ISINLEES
+766 ISIDLYET

-788 QVYPRGIWLHR
+788 QVYPREISLHR
-799 SFREFT
+799 NFSELT

-818 LSEDCEIYKG
+818 LSKDCEIYKG

-840 KELRVGIP
+840 ELLRVRLP

-862 TKEIKFLGI
+862 TKEFRHLAI

-880 VSHPISFLMRDPN
+880 VSHPIPFLKEDPRV
-893 IDVLVSDVQ
+893 IVLVSDVQ

-912 LRALQPQDAMRSFSS
+912 LRALQPQDARRSFTS
-927 IYFPRCSKKRRSP
+927 IFFPRCSKKRRSP
-940 RDFLLPMV
+940 RDFLLPMM
-948 NSLKGVRVEDF
+948 NSLKGVRVSHF
-959 IYFTEDERPGNQVL
+959 ICFPEDERPHDEAL
-973 RREMDLK
+973 LREMDLK
-980 AKKFTGCRLGVR
+980 AEESTGCGYIQCVIL
-992 CSGRNLF
+992 SGASGGEEETAPHPRTL
-999 QENVQVTIA
+999 ENVYLVPPT
-1008 EASPSSQSPELHLTQ
+1008 
-1023 GFRGQDRQGKLQTRP
+1023 K
-1038 HGTVLMIYSLSL
+1038 
-1050 WRLSSSKAFT
+1050 K
-1060 LEDGHSASIK
+1060 
-1070 HMSGRASW
+1070 
-1078 LIGTRKNSTDQ
+1078 
-1089 QFGHRLKC
+1089 
-1097 GTAKSS
+1097 
-1103 AIKSAKQLNHIKS
+1103 
-1116 SNVSFGDTLIV
+1116 
-1127 LSIT
+1127 

>member
-1 MTPVFNEFDR
+1 MTPVFNESDR

-26 LLRLF
+26 LLRQF
-31 LIWGTDWEQKI
+31 LIWGNPDWDQKI
-42 KFLTCPENRNVEI
+42 KFLNYLENKKVEM
-55 NKLKRKLYP
+55 NKLKKKLYP

-97 GKDDTAWSSAN
+97 GKDDIAWSSGS
-108 GKEPECLITCLKD
+108 GKEPECLITYLKD
-121 IRNSIAHEDLNLN
+121 IRNTIAHEALNLN

-189 KTLDEYKKELFFS
+189 KTFDEYKKELFFS
-202 EQIALIRNRGVPF
+202 EQITLIRNKGVPF

-252 QDGKNEEVLLEDIID
+252 QDGENKEVLLEDIID

-321 DIVNTF
+321 DIINTF

-332 CSLGEEVHHSFKD
+332 CFLGEEVHRSFKD

-406 QSRALNAVHL
+406 YPRALNAVHL
-416 RLIGIKANKRE
+416 RLVGIRANKRE

-437 PKDSPVLQELDK
+437 PKDSPVLPELDK
-449 LLEFLRRT
+449 LLEFLKKT

-466 VAYNLCLLTILWMF
+466 VTYNLCLLTILWMF

-489 TEAELYWQIFLL
+489 TEPELYWQVFLL

-512 NPSTCDLELSVLR
+512 NPSTCDLELSVLQ
-525 HKIAIF
+525 HKINIF

-544 DDFINLPDSVYQ
+544 DDFINLPHSVYQ
-556 RLTDLCL
+556 RLADLCL
-563 RLGLPIEELAGAFL
+563 RLELPIEELAGAFL

-591 HKGFMEFLGGYN
+591 HKGFMEFMGGYN
-603 IYKQMTNPDVDPLA
+603 IRKQVIRSPMHM
-617 IQKWSDELSQT
+617 WSEELSKT
-628 SIPLQIQLKTLA
+628 CIPPHIQEIMLSNVVSNKRIKKATV
-640 LLKSTK
+640 KD
-646 TTSVTDFVKE
+646 VVKE
-656 LHGGSLPDSL
+656 LHDGSLPKSL

-675 TLSIFHVGGV
+675 TLSIFHMGEV
-685 EVPLATKIETLELL
+685 EVPLAAKIETLELL

-716 IKCNDELSRWIAQR
+716 IKCNDEMSRWIAQR

-737 TRITD
+737 TLITD

-756 PPLQNREEIR
+756 PPLPNRDKIR
-766 ISINLEES
+766 ISINLKES
-774 ISGFEVLTK
+774 ITGFEVLTK

-788 QVYPRGIWLHR
+788 QVYPREIWLHR

-818 LSEDCEIYKG
+818 LSEDCESYRG

-840 KELRVGIP
+840 KNIGVRLP

-854 AFCRSLQE
+854 SFCRSLQE

-880 VSHPISFLMRDPN
+880 VSHPIPFLMRDPKVS
-893 IDVLVSDVQ
+893 VLVSDVQ

-912 LRALQPQDAMRSFSS
+912 LRALQQQDARRSFTS
-927 IYFPRCSKKRRSP
+927 ICFPRCSKKRRSP
-940 RDFLLPMV
+940 RDFLLPMM
-948 NSLKGVRVEDF
+948 NSLKGVRVKEF
-959 IYFTEDERPGNQVL
+959 ISFPEDERPDDEAL
-973 RREMDLK
+973 LREMDLK
-980 AKKFTGCRLGVR
+980 AKESPGCRNGVIWMTN
-992 CSGRNLF
+992 G
-999 QENVQVTIA
+999 EM
-1008 EASPSSQSPELHLTQ
+1008 
-1023 GFRGQDRQGKLQTRP
+1023 FRS
-1038 HGTVLMIYSLSL
+1038 Y
-1050 WRLSSSKAFT
+1050 F
-1060 LEDGHSASIK
+1060 
-1070 HMSGRASW
+1070 
-1078 LIGTRKNSTDQ
+1078 
-1089 QFGHRLKC
+1089 
-1097 GTAKSS
+1097 
-1103 AIKSAKQLNHIKS
+1103 
-1116 SNVSFGDTLIV
+1116 
-1127 LSIT
+1127 

>member
-1 MTPVFNEFDR
+1 MTPVFNESDR

-31 LIWGTDWEQKI
+31 LIWGNPDWDHKI
-42 KFLTCPENRNVEI
+42 KFLTYLENKKVEI
-55 NKLKRKLYP
+55 NKLKKKLYP
-64 DQLKTLQK
+64 EQLKTLEK
-72 YPTDVAKWDITLIC
+72 YPPDVAKWDITLIC

-97 GKDDTAWSSAN
+97 GKDDIAWSSAS
-108 GKEPECLITCLKD
+108 GKEPECLITYLKD
-121 IRNSIAHEDLNLN
+121 IRNTIAHEALSLN
-134 QKDFFDKIEE
+134 QKDFFDEIEE

-171 VANFNKK
+171 IANFNKK
-178 LNEIRDADISP
+178 LNEIRDADILP
-189 KTLDEYKKELFFS
+189 KTLDEYKKELLFS
-202 EQIALIRNRGVPF
+202 EQMALIRNKGVPF
-215 LKDVL
+215 LKKVL
-220 NRNTTINPLSL
+220 NQNTTINPLSL

-252 QDGKNEEVLLEDIID
+252 QDGENKEVLLEDIID

-321 DIVNTF
+321 DIINTF
-327 DRLIE
+327 VMLIKF
-332 CSLGEEVHHSFKD
+332 SLGEKVHRSFSDK
-345 GDLVKAVLGQKTL
+345 DLVEAVLSQRTL

-367 NKSSSGLFNH
+367 NKNSSDLFNH
-377 ILSLNKLYSQ
+377 ILSLNKHYSQ

-416 RLIGIKANKRE
+416 RLVGIKANKRE
-427 EFVTKYFLSL
+427 EFVKKYFLSL
-437 PKDSPVLQELDK
+437 PKDSQVLQELDN
-449 LLEFLRRT
+449 LLKFLKKT

-512 NPSTCDLELSVLR
+512 NPSTCDLELSVLQ
-525 HKIAIF
+525 HKINIF

-544 DDFINLPDSVYQ
+544 DDFINLPHSVYQ
-556 RLTDLCL
+556 RLADLCL
-563 RLGLPIEELAGAFL
+563 RLGVPIEELAGAFL
-577 KKVTSFNNSYYTFP
+577 KKVTYFNNSYYTFP
-591 HKGFMEFLGGYN
+591 HKGFMEFMGGYN
-603 IYKQMTNPDVDPLA
+603 IRKQVTRSPMHMWSEELSKTCIPPH
-617 IQKWSDELSQT
+617 IQKIMLSNVVSNKRIKKAT
-628 SIPLQIQLKTLA
+628 VKD
-640 LLKSTK
+640 
-646 TTSVTDFVKE
+646 VVKE

-699 EKSGLKD
+699 EESGLRD
-706 KDSFLKVMHN
+706 KHSFLKVMHN
-716 IKCNDELSRWIAQR
+716 IKCNDMVARWIAQR
-730 FRLIDNN
+730 FCLIDDN

-756 PPLQNREEIR
+756 PPLPNRDEIR
-766 ISINLEES
+766 IFIDLEES

-788 QVYPRGIWLHR
+788 QVYPREIWLKR
-799 SFREFT
+799 SYAKKESLNT
-805 SINAEETESIKSL
+805 VETESIKSL
-818 LSEDCEIYKG
+818 LSKDCEKYKG

-840 KELRVGIP
+840 KGLGVRLP

-854 AFCRSLQE
+854 AFCRSLQK
-862 TKEIKFLGI
+862 TKEIQDLDNIVFIGFELLLLLLFFFFFFFFFFFKPFSLSGI

-880 VSHPISFLMRDPN
+880 VSHPIPFLKKDP
-893 IDVLVSDVQ
+893 IVIVFVSDVQ

-912 LRALQPQDAMRSFSS
+912 LRALQPQDARRSFTS
-927 IYFPRCSKKRRSP
+927 ICFPRCSKKRRSP
-940 RDFLLPMV
+940 RDFLLPMM
-948 NSLKGVRVEDF
+948 NSLKGVRVRHLICF
-959 IYFTEDERPGNQVL
+959 PEDERPDDEAL
-973 RREMDLK
+973 LREMDIK
-980 AKKFTGCRLGVR
+980 EEESTGCILGVAWMTDAQMFR
-992 CSGRNLF
+992 
-999 QENVQVTIA
+999 VKMMTIP
-1008 EASPSSQSPELHLTQ
+1008 EASTE
-1023 GFRGQDRQGKLQTRP
+1023 K
-1038 HGTVLMIYSLSL
+1038 
-1050 WRLSSSKAFT
+1050 K
-1060 LEDGHSASIK
+1060 
-1070 HMSGRASW
+1070 
-1078 LIGTRKNSTDQ
+1078 KN
-1089 QFGHRLKC
+1089 FNN
-1097 GTAKSS
+1097 
-1103 AIKSAKQLNHIKS
+1103 I
-1116 SNVSFGDTLIV
+1116 
-1127 LSIT
+1127 

>member
-1 MTPVFNEFDR
+1 MTAFFNESDR

-26 LLRLF
+26 LLRQF
-31 LIWGTDWEQKI
+31 LIWGNPDWDHKI
-42 KFLTCPENRNVEI
+42 EFLTYLENKNVDMK
-55 NKLKRKLYP
+55 KLKKKLYP
-64 DQLKTLQK
+64 EQLKTLQK

-97 GKDDTAWSSAN
+97 GKDDIAWSSAS
-108 GKEPECLITCLKD
+108 GKEPECLIAYLKD
-121 IRNSIAHEDLNLN
+121 IRNTIAHEALNLN
-134 QKDFFDKIEE
+134 QKGFFDKIEE
-144 IRTLMERALC
+144 IRSLMERALC
-154 SVGKICSH
+154 SVGNICSQ

-171 VANFNKK
+171 VAHFNQK

-202 EQIALIRNRGVPF
+202 EQIALIRNKGVPF

-252 QDGKNEEVLLEDIID
+252 QDGENKEILLEDIID

-292 KKITSDWANQRP
+292 KKITSDWANQRL

-321 DIVNTF
+321 DIFNTF

-332 CSLGEEVHHSFKD
+332 CSLGEEVHRSFKD
-345 GDLVKAVLGQKTL
+345 GDLVKAVLGQNTL

-406 QSRALNAVHL
+406 ESRALNAVHL
-416 RLIGIKANKRE
+416 RLVGIKAKKRE

-437 PKDSPVLQELDK
+437 PKDFPVLQELDK
-449 LLEFLRRT
+449 LLKFLRKT

-512 NPSTCDLELSVLR
+512 NPSTCDLELSVLQ
-525 HKIAIF
+525 HKINIL

-556 RLTDLCL
+556 RLKDLCL
-563 RLGLPIEELAGAFL
+563 HLGVPIEELAGAFL

-591 HKGFMEFLGGYN
+591 HKGFMEFMGGYS
-603 IYKQMTNPDVDPLA
+603 IYKQVTRPDVDPLA
-617 IQKWSDELSQT
+617 IQKWRDELSQT
-628 SIPLQIQLKTLA
+628 SIPLQIQLKMLA

-656 LHGGSLPDSL
+656 LHRGSLPNSL

-675 TLSIFHVGGV
+675 TLSIFHVGEV
-685 EVPLATKIETLELL
+685 EVPLATKIETLKLL

-730 FRLIDNN
+730 FCLIDGN

-756 PPLQNREEIR
+756 PPLPNRDEIG
-766 ISINLEES
+766 ISIELNGT

-788 QVYPRGIWLHR
+788 QVYPRKIWLHR
-799 SFREFT
+799 SYET
-805 SINAEETESIKSL
+805 NDSLNTEETESIKSL
-818 LSEDCEIYKG
+818 LSKDCEIYKG

-840 KELRVGIP
+840 KGLRVRLP

-854 AFCRSLQE
+854 AFCRYLQK
-862 TKEIKFLGI
+862 TKEIGHLQI
-871 HFSVKDVSS
+871 HFRVKDVSS
-880 VSHPISFLMRDPN
+880 VSHPIPFLKDPN

-912 LRALQPQDAMRSFSS
+912 LRALQPQDARISFTS

-948 NSLKGVRVEDF
+948 NSLKGVRVRLNICF
-959 IYFTEDERPGNQVL
+959 REDERPDDEAL
-973 RREMDLK
+973 LTEMDLK
-980 AKKFTGCRLGVR
+980 AKESNGCRYGVR
-992 CSGRNLF
+992 WIMGNI
-999 QENVQVTIA
+999 NT
-1008 EASPSSQSPELHLTQ
+1008 
-1023 GFRGQDRQGKLQTRP
+1023 K
-1038 HGTVLMIYSLSL
+1038 
-1050 WRLSSSKAFT
+1050 
-1060 LEDGHSASIK
+1060 
-1070 HMSGRASW
+1070 
-1078 LIGTRKNSTDQ
+1078 
-1089 QFGHRLKC
+1089 
-1097 GTAKSS
+1097 
-1103 AIKSAKQLNHIKS
+1103 
-1116 SNVSFGDTLIV
+1116 
-1127 LSIT
+1127 

>member
-1 MTPVFNEFDR
+1 MTSRLVFNECDR
-11 YKIRLWKISDEVISP
+11 YKIRQWKILDEVICP
-26 LLRLF
+26 LLQLF
-31 LIWGTDWEQKI
+31 LIWGNPDWDQSI
-42 KFLTCPENRNVEI
+42 QFLTYLEDKYVEI
-55 NKLKRKLYP
+55 NKLKKKLYP
-64 DQLKTLQK
+64 QQLETLQK
-72 YPTDVAKWDITLIC
+72 YPPEVAKWDITLIC

-97 GKDDTAWSSAN
+97 GKDDIAWSSES
-108 GKEPECLITCLKD
+108 GKEPECLITSLKD
-121 IRNSIAHEDLNLN
+121 IRNSIAHEALNLN

-202 EQIALIRNRGVPF
+202 EQIALIRNKGVPF

-220 NRNTTINPLSL
+220 NRNSTINPLSL

-321 DIVNTF
+321 DIINTC
-327 DRLIE
+327 DTLLE
-332 CSLGEEVHHSFKD
+332 CSLGEKVHRSFKG

-358 VILDGYDEV
+358 VILDGYDEL

-406 QSRALNAVHL
+406 ESRALNAVHL
-416 RLIGIKANKRE
+416 RLVGIKANKRE

-437 PKDSPVLQELDK
+437 PKDSPVLHELDN
-449 LLEFLRRT
+449 LLKFLKKT

-512 NPSTCDLELSVLR
+512 NPSTCDLELSVLQ
-525 HKIAIF
+525 HKINLF
-531 LEELSLESLKGLK
+531 LDELSLESLKGLK
-544 DDFINLPDSVYQ
+544 DDFINLPHSVYK
-556 RLTDLCL
+556 RLADLCL

-591 HKGFMEFLGGYN
+591 HKGFMEFMVGYN
-603 IYKQMTNPDVDPLA
+603 IYRQVTCPVKNSCLLAKFLA
-617 IQKWSDELSQT
+617 ILMSTIT
-628 SIPLQIQLKTLA
+628 SR
-640 LLKSTK
+640 
-646 TTSVTDFVKE
+646 VTNVLKE

-675 TLSIFHVGGV
+675 TLSIFHVGEV

-699 EKSGLKD
+699 EESGLKD
-706 KDSFLKVMHN
+706 KYSFLKVMHN
-716 IKCNDELSRWIAQR
+716 IKCDDKVARWIAQR
-730 FRLIDNN
+730 FRLIDKN

-756 PPLQNREEIR
+756 PPLLNRDEIV
-766 ISINLEES
+766 IFIDLYET

-788 QVYPRGIWLHR
+788 QVYPREISLHR

-818 LSEDCEIYKG
+818 LSEDCEKYRG

-840 KELRVGIP
+840 KGLRVRLP

-854 AFCRSLQE
+854 AFCRFLQK
-862 TKEIKFLGI
+862 TKNVELLAI

-880 VSHPISFLMRDPN
+880 VSHPIPFLKQDP
-893 IDVLVSDVQ
+893 IVIVFVSDVQ
-902 EEDIEKVGDI
+902 EGDIEKVGDI
-912 LRALQPQDAMRSFSS
+912 LRALQPQDARRSFSS
-927 IYFPRCSKKRRSP
+927 ICFPRCSKKKRSP

-948 NSLKGVRVEDF
+948 NSLKGVRVRYSICF
-959 IYFTEDERPGNQVL
+959 REDERPDDEAL
-973 RREMDLK
+973 LEEMDLK
-980 AKKFTGCRLGVR
+980 AEESTGCGYVHWW
-992 CSGRNLF
+992 
-999 QENVQVTIA
+999 T
-1008 EASPSSQSPELHLTQ
+1008 
-1023 GFRGQDRQGKLQTRP
+1023 
-1038 HGTVLMIYSLSL
+1038 
-1050 WRLSSSKAFT
+1050 
-1060 LEDGHSASIK
+1060 DGD
-1070 HMSGRASW
+1070 MF
-1078 LIGTRKNSTDQ
+1078 LI
-1089 QFGHRLKC
+1089 FP
-1097 GTAKSS
+1097 
-1103 AIKSAKQLNHIKS
+1103 
-1116 SNVSFGDTLIV
+1116 
-1127 LSIT
+1127 

>member
-1 MTPVFNEFDR
+1 MTPVFNESDR

-31 LIWGTDWEQKI
+31 LIWGNPDWDHKI
-42 KFLTCPENRNVEI
+42 KFLTYLENKKVEI
-55 NKLKRKLYP
+55 NKLKKKLYP
-64 DQLKTLQK
+64 EQLKTLEK
-72 YPTDVAKWDITLIC
+72 YPPDVAKWDITLIC

-97 GKDDTAWSSAN
+97 GKDDIAWSSAS
-108 GKEPECLITCLKD
+108 GKEPECLITYLKD
-121 IRNSIAHEDLNLN
+121 IRNTIAHEALSLN
-134 QKDFFDKIEE
+134 QKDFFDEIEE

-178 LNEIRDADISP
+178 LNEIRDADILP
-189 KTLDEYKKELFFS
+189 KTLDEYKKELLFS
-202 EQIALIRNRGVPF
+202 EQMALIRNKGVPF
-215 LKDVL
+215 LKKVL

-252 QDGKNEEVLLEDIID
+252 QDGENKEVLLEDIID

-321 DIVNTF
+321 DIVDTF
-327 DRLIE
+327 DRIIE
-332 CSLGEEVHHSFKD
+332 CSLGEEVHRSFKD

-377 ILSLNKLYSQ
+377 ILSLNKHYSQ

-416 RLIGIKANKRE
+416 RLVGIKANKRE
-427 EFVTKYFLSL
+427 EFVKKYFLSL
-437 PKDSPVLQELDK
+437 PKDSQVLQELDN
-449 LLEFLRRT
+449 LLKFLKKT

-512 NPSTCDLELSVLR
+512 NPSTCDLVLSVLQ
-525 HKIAIF
+525 HKINIF

-544 DDFINLPDSVYQ
+544 DDFINLPHSVYQ
-556 RLTDLCL
+556 RLADLCL
-563 RLGLPIEELAGAFL
+563 RFGLPIEELAGAFL
-577 KKVTSFNNSYYTFP
+577 KKVTSFDNSYYTFP
-591 HKGFMEFLGGYN
+591 HKGFMEFMGGYN
-603 IYKQMTNPDVDPLA
+603 IYKQMTSPDMDPLA
-617 IQKWSDELSQT
+617 IQEWSDELYQT
-628 SIPLQIQLKTLA
+628 SIPLQIQLKMLA

-656 LHGGSLPDSL
+656 LHGGSLPNSL
-666 EKYQNLLIQ
+666 KKYQNLLIQ
-675 TLSIFHVGGV
+675 TLSIFHVGEV

-706 KDSFLKVMHN
+706 KDSILKVMHN
-716 IKCNDELSRWIAQR
+716 IKCDDKVARWIAQR
-730 FRLIDNN
+730 FCLIDGN
-737 TRITD
+737 TLITD

-756 PPLQNREEIR
+756 PPLPNRDEIR
-766 ISINLEES
+766 ISIDLKES

-783 HLLRH
+783 YLLRH
-788 QVYPRGIWLHR
+788 QVYPRKIWLHR
-799 SFREFT
+799 IYEEKESLNT
-805 SINAEETESIKSL
+805 EETESIKSL
-818 LSEDCEIYKG
+818 LSKGCEEYRG

-840 KELRVGIP
+840 KDIRVGIP

-854 AFCRSLQE
+854 AFCQSLQK
-862 TKEIKFLGI
+862 TKEIQDLAI

-880 VSHPISFLMRDPN
+880 VSHPIPFLEEDPRV
-893 IDVLVSDVQ
+893 IVLVSDVQ

-912 LRALQPQDAMRSFSS
+912 LWALQPQDAKRSVYS
-927 IYFPRCSKKRRSP
+927 ICFPRCSKKRRSP
-940 RDFLLPMV
+940 RDFLFPMM
-948 NSLKGVRVEDF
+948 NSLKGVRVRDSICF
-959 IYFTEDERPGNQVL
+959 REDERPYDEAL
-973 RREMDLK
+973 LREMSLK
-980 AKKFTGCRLGVR
+980 AEESTGCGDVV
-992 CSGRNLF
+992 GMTDAQMF
-999 QENVQVTIA
+999 
-1008 EASPSSQSPELHLTQ
+1008 
-1023 GFRGQDRQGKLQTRP
+1023 
-1038 HGTVLMIYSLSL
+1038 LSYL
-1050 WRLSSSKAFT
+1050 
-1060 LEDGHSASIK
+1060 
-1070 HMSGRASW
+1070 
-1078 LIGTRKNSTDQ
+1078 
-1089 QFGHRLKC
+1089 
-1097 GTAKSS
+1097 
-1103 AIKSAKQLNHIKS
+1103 
-1116 SNVSFGDTLIV
+1116 
-1127 LSIT
+1127 